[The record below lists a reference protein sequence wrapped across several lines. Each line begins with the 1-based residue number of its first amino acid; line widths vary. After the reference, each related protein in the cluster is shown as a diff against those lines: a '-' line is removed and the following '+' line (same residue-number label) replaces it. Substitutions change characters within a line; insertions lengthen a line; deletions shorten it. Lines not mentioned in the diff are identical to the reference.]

1 MADARTEEGARR
13 ARGFRRYALP
23 GICAL
28 MVGAGCERST
38 RTYPLLPEPGH
49 SVARLI
55 DRLDSAHIESPLLDL
70 DPTSV
75 LKAAAGKPVFHED
88 FQSASHPARV
98 EGGNCRT
105 VPKPGGAQGAAP

>member
-1 MADARTEEGARR
+1 MANA
-13 ARGFRRYALP
+13 AL
-23 GICAL
+23 IR
-28 MVGAGCERST
+28 VT
-38 RTYPLLPEPGH
+38 
-49 SVARLI
+49 
-55 DRLDSAHIESPLLDL
+55 LLDL